1 MTGSG
6 FQLFAFTETFLRWIK
21 KYVSVLDKIAS
32 LVFELGK
39 ILLEEGKTSLDVG
52 LDSGGFRDLTIEGLV
67 VHG

>member
-21 KYVSVLDKIAS
+21 NYVSVLDKIAS
-32 LVFELGK
+32 LVFELGE

-52 LDSGGFRDLTIEGLV
+52 LDSGGFRDLAIEGLV